1 MTGIQLCI
9 SPTSS
14 LASVVMVVQD
24 RISSPS
30 LQISQNPQEQRV
42 IHLSCGCSR
51 AASHRAY
58 ARPLVETGGE
68 DHRTTAFEGCTEG
81 AFLRGRLRTD
91 GNRAVTCAWVLHPR
105 RY

>member
-24 RISSPS
+24 RISSPF
-30 LQISQNPQEQRV
+30 LQISQNLQEQRV
-42 IHLSCGCSR
+42 IHFHADVVGLLLIGR
-51 AASHRAY
+51 T
-58 ARPLVETGGE
+58 RPLVETGGE
-68 DHRTTAFEGCTEG
+68 DQATTVFEGCTEG
-81 AFLRGRLRTD
+81 SFLRGRLRTD